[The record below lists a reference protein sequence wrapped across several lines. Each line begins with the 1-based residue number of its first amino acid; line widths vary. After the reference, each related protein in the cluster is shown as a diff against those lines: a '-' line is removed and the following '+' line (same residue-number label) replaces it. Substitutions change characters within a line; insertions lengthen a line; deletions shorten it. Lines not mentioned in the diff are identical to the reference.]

1 MTCITGL
8 AGISWVSMGGGG
20 TYLCKSLSLWALHES
35 TTGVTVLHGGL
46 GRRVGGCHFHNV
58 FPWYHR
64 SAGTLNPG
72 PTHVHPYSSH
82 RRHLVPTL
90 EWHCPHLSLI
100 SHQIC
105 ISPTRTWH
113 VWYRTRSLIYPI
125 FYWFEVGGHS
135 LMRITEN
142 LHNIPKRRSKFTVDH
157 SNAISIKSM
166 PTDWSQRN
174 CQRGETCD
182 YLRVSFSSVW

>member
-1 MTCITGL
+1 VVVIFITSSLGIIGPPALSIQGQPTCILTL
-8 AGISWVSMGGGG
+8 A
-20 TYLCKSLSLWALHES
+20 
-35 TTGVTVLHGGL
+35 
-46 GRRVGGCHFHNV
+46 
-58 FPWYHR
+58 
-64 SAGTLNPG
+64 
-72 PTHVHPYSSH
+72 H